1 MFGYVRPCKEEL
13 KVKDYEQFR
22 AVYCGLCKALGRSAN
37 QLTRL
42 GLNYDFTFL
51 ALLLMALDEEEPRL
65 AKESCLANPFR
76 KKAVFATNKH
86 LEYAADMTN
95 IFTYLKLV
103 DDWQDERSIKALLAI
118 PVYYFPVRIGR
129 KRYEDKYNHYRE
141 LLQELVA
148 LESSQDKLLDKS
160 ADLFARIM
168 TIIFTPDYINNE
180 REKRIL
186 QYLGYNL
193 GRWIYVL
200 DAYIDLEE
208 DLQNSNY
215 NPLLLQY
222 EYRKEEGLEN
232 FKERIWESVEFN
244 LTYTLSNLAR
254 AYELLELY
262 RYKEILDNIIYVG
275 LYRVMRN
282 KLEGSGRKDERSV
295 QNTGTE

>member
-141 LLQELVA
+141 LLQELAA

-200 DAYIDLEE
+200 DAYSDLEE
-208 DLQNSNY
+208 DLQNSQ
-215 NPLLLQY
+215 L
-222 EYRKEEGLEN
+222 
-232 FKERIWESVEFN
+232 
-244 LTYTLSNLAR
+244 
-254 AYELLELY
+254 
-262 RYKEILDNIIYVG
+262 
-275 LYRVMRN
+275 
-282 KLEGSGRKDERSV
+282 
-295 QNTGTE
+295 